1 MTELAARLSA
11 PAIGGFIA
19 WWGFWAL
26 LIVGWVTGELSPRG
40 AALFLA
46 LWIAG
51 RIASSYVLYGLLFA
65 PYLAVLD
72 IALVFAVFKGD
83 VRLG

>member
-1 MTELAARLSA
+1 MVMTGA

-19 WWGFWAL
+19 FWGFWAL
-26 LIVGWVTGELSPRG
+26 LILGWMIGELDVRRT
-40 AALFLA
+40 ALFIG
-46 LWIAG
+46 LWVVG
-51 RIASSYVLYGLLFA
+51 RVASGYFLDGLLFA

-72 IALVFAVFKGD
+72 IALVFLIFKGD